1 MTQPANHWKLG
12 LFVVISFLLALVA
25 VMYVGAKALDRDA
38 VIYKS
43 YFDEAVTGL
52 EIGSP
57 VKFRGVTIGTVSKV
71 DVAADHRHVEV
82 SYGLGIEV
90 LHRLDIAKEQGDQ
103 TKLKVPS
110 DLRAQVGSQ
119 GVTGQKYILIDYF
132 DPKTHPIR
140 KLPFPLPERSIPAAD
155 SALKNIED
163 SVVKAVNRFP
173 ELADQMAELLGTA
186 HRLMLSVEEK
196 QLPTRAGVTLENVD
210 ATVKEMQTLIVSM
223 RTKVQQVPVAELS
236 ADVQGAIAHF
246 NATMTK
252 LQGVIERVDGDQG
265 LVSSIQRAT
274 DSVGDVAGDAQ
285 HIGEDL
291 TDTLYEVRKAA
302 SSLRQVLDALER
314 DSDMLVKGRAEL
326 SE

>member
-12 LFVVISFLLALVA
+12 LFVVISFLLLLVGLI
-25 VMYVGAKALDRDA
+25 YVGAQALNRDA

-43 YFDEAVTGL
+43 YFDESVTGL

-57 VKFRGVTIGTVSKV
+57 VKFRGVTIGNVSGV
-71 DVAADHRHVEV
+71 DVAPDHRHVEV

-90 LHRLDIAKEQGDQ
+90 LHRLGIAKSQGED
-103 TKLKVPS
+103 TKITLPA
-110 DLRAQVGSQ
+110 DLRAQVAAQ
-119 GVTGQKYILIDYF
+119 GVTGQKYVLVDFF

-140 KLPFPLPERSIPAAD
+140 KLPFPVPERSIPAAD

-173 ELADQMAELLGTA
+173 ELADQMSELLATA
-186 HRLMLSVEEK
+186 NRLLVSVDEK
-196 QLPTRAGVTLENVD
+196 QLPARAGTTLENVD
-210 ATVKEMQTLIVSM
+210 ATVKEMQSLIVAM
-223 RTKVQQVPVAELS
+223 RGKVQAVPVEQLS
-236 ADVQGAIAHF
+236 SDAREAIAHF

-252 LQGVIERVDGDQG
+252 LQSVIERVDGDQG
-265 LVSSIQRAT
+265 LVSSMQRAT

-285 HIGEDL
+285 HISEDL

-302 SSLRQVLDALER
+302 SSLRRVLDALER
-314 DSDMLVKGRAEL
+314 DSDMLIKGRAEL